1 MAGEAVRVIMI
12 IIITITIIFS
22 LTAFN
27 LRMDME
33 CLLDAGALY
42 LDSPLI
48 FSGVIL
54 LISLIFNQ
62 FHFNIVLILIKLP
75 VNVMQIRLM

>member
-1 MAGEAVRVIMI
+1 MAGEAVMVIMI
-12 IIITITIIFS
+12 IIITINIIFS

-42 LDSPLI
+42 LDPPLI
-48 FSGVIL
+48 LSGVVL

-62 FHFNIVLILIKLP
+62 LHLTLS
-75 VNVMQIRLM
+75 